1 MSDMT
6 SGTLLDTTVA
16 YIKDQMQRQGITV
29 PVLSDLTGVPKD
41 TVNNI
46 LYHRSKNPGYEA
58 VAALVYALG
67 GSIDALAGHGLPAI
81 PEEERQQDPALLVS
95 HVERGWA
102 LALASALEAMRAERR
117 AKRVLYITL
126 LAVFAVI
133 ITILIVDASNGSIGF
148 IRYQQIGFLHRY
160 AVLRT

>member
-6 SGTLLDTTVA
+6 SCFLLDTTVA

-29 PVLSDLTGVPKD
+29 PVLSDLTGIPKD

-81 PEEERQQDPALLVS
+81 PEEERQQDPVLLVS
-95 HVERGWA
+95 HVERGWT

-126 LAVFAVI
+126 IAVFAVI
-133 ITILIVDASNGSIGF
+133 ITILIIDASNGSIGF
-148 IRYQQIGFLHRY
+148 
-160 AVLRT
+160 LR

>member
-1 MSDMT
+1 MT
-6 SGTLLDTTVA
+6 SCFLLDTTVA

-29 PVLSDLTGVPKD
+29 PVLSDLTGIPKD

-81 PEEERQQDPALLVS
+81 PEEERQQDPVLLVS
-95 HVERGWA
+95 HVERGWT

-126 LAVFAVI
+126 IAVFAVI
-133 ITILIVDASNGSIGF
+133 ITILIIDASNGSIGF
-148 IRYQQIGFLHRY
+148 LRYQVGWRSHF
-160 AVLRT
+160 ASLRG

>member
-1 MSDMT
+1 MT
-6 SGTLLDTTVA
+6 SCFLLDTTVA

-29 PVLSDLTGVPKD
+29 PVLSDLTGIPKD

-81 PEEERQQDPALLVS
+81 PEEERQQDPVLLVS
-95 HVERGWA
+95 HVERGWT

-126 LAVFAVI
+126 IAVFAVI
-133 ITILIVDASNGSIGF
+133 ITILIIDASNGSIGF
-148 IRYQQIGFLHRY
+148 
-160 AVLRT
+160 LRHQVGWRSHFASLRG

>member
-6 SGTLLDTTVA
+6 SCFLLDTTVA

-29 PVLSDLTGVPKD
+29 PVLSDLTGIPKD

-81 PEEERQQDPALLVS
+81 PEEERQQDPVLLVS
-95 HVERGWA
+95 HVERGWT

-126 LAVFAVI
+126 IAVFAVI
-133 ITILIVDASNGSIGF
+133 ITILIIDASNGSIGF
-148 IRYQQIGFLHRY
+148 LRYQVGWRSHF
-160 AVLRT
+160 ASLRG